1 MVTHWRKISRGA
13 GGWEH
18 LSGDVNDGLGQ
29 DLRASLLWCYRTAV
43 WAKRVIEN
51 NIIE

>member
-18 LSGDVNDGLGQ
+18 LLGDMNDGLGQ
-29 DLRASLLWCYRTAV
+29 DLRASLLCYYTAAV